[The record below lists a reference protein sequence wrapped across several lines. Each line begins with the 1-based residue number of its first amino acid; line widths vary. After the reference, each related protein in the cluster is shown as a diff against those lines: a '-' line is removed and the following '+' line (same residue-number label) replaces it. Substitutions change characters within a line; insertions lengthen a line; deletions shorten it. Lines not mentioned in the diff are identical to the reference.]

1 LFPKEVLVMAATSRD
16 AAKIFYRTYNRSKDL
31 IGNFAQESGSRF
43 EDLRRWVP
51 SHPTA
56 VAVSASAAVSVGIL
70 GFLLGRRR
78 QAPQT
83 VTEKAFASAARMPE
97 LDIAPFFKFLK
108 LWMLYRVATKD

>member
-1 LFPKEVLVMAATSRD
+1 MAATSRD
-16 AAKIFYRTYNRSKDL
+16 ATKIFSKNYNRSKDL
-31 IGNFAQESGSRF
+31 IGNFAQESANRF

-51 SHPTA
+51 DHPTA
-56 VAVSASAAVSVGIL
+56 VTVSASAAVGLGIF

-78 QAPQT
+78 APQT
-83 VTEKAFASAARMPE
+83 VTEKALASAARMPE

>member
-1 LFPKEVLVMAATSRD
+1 MAATSRD
-16 AAKIFYRTYNRSKDL
+16 AAKILHKTYNRSKDL
-31 IGNFAQESGSRF
+31 IGNFAQESGNRF

-51 SHPTA
+51 DHPTA
-56 VAVSASAAVSVGIL
+56 AAVSASAAIGVGIF

-78 QAPQT
+78 VPHS
-83 VTEKAFASAARMPE
+83 VTEKTLASAARMPE